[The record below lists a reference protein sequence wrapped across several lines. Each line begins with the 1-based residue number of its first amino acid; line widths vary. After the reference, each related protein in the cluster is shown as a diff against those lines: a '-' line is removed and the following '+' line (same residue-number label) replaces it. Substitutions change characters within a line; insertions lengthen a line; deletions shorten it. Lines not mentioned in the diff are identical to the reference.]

1 MVTRTICKKT
11 IAHSARKHVCL
22 RKRSRTPRT
31 APADAQRQREAA
43 FPPADARAA
52 SHAKRSSRPAVT
64 ASAEAIASAKRS
76 AIERR
81 DLARRGEELVAAL
94 LEQRG
99 FAICGRNVRVGRL
112 ELDVI
117 ARRGSLIVV
126 CEVRSRRSARPV
138 FPAETI
144 GYKKLSRVRRATA
157 IWLRQQKLGRVHA
170 RIDAAAVVF
179 DGPEGEPRIEYYENV
194 SFPMRNV

>member
-1 MVTRTICKKT
+1 V
-11 IAHSARKHVCL
+11 
-22 RKRSRTPRT
+22 
-31 APADAQRQREAA
+31 
-43 FPPADARAA
+43 
-52 SHAKRSSRPAVT
+52 VT

>member
-11 IAHSARKHVCL
+11 IAHSARKRVCPP
-22 RKRSRTPRT
+22 KRSRTPPT

-43 FPPADARAA
+43 FPPAGARAA
-52 SHAKRSSRPAVT
+52 SHAKRSSRPAAT

-126 CEVRSRRSARPV
+126 CEVRSRRRARPV

-144 GYKKLSRVRRATA
+144 GHKKLSRVRRATA